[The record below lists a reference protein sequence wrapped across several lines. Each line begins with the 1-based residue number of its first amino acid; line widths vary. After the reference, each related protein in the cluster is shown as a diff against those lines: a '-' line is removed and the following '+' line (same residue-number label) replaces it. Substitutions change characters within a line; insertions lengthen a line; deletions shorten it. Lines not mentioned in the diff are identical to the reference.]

1 MSTSPRIQ
9 CPGSRLRSIAGAVL
23 ATLGVLIAVGI
34 GALFITSLT
43 VRRAVRPPSITA
55 PSSETCS
62 GRGYRP
68 HRRTSH
74 ASFLLRAGRAPTA
87 PVYRRDRRPKSVWRA
102 RGAQPINANREM
114 VALALPATAVARDDS
129 RATVAARGLAVQW

>member
-9 CPGSRLRSIAGAVL
+9 RPESRLRSAAGAAL

-34 GALFITSLT
+34 SALFITSMN
-43 VRRAVRPPSITA
+43 VSRAVRPSSVTA

-68 HRRTSH
+68 SPPDQSCAASAGYLRVEHRQ
-74 ASFLLRAGRAPTA
+74 P
-87 PVYRRDRRPKSVWRA
+87 PVYRRDRRPKS
-102 RGAQPINANREM
+102 
-114 VALALPATAVARDDS
+114 
-129 RATVAARGLAVQW
+129 GLASETTVDADRR